1 MGDIGVY
8 SFNGNKI
15 ITSGGGGALIANDS
29 SLVEKARYL
38 STQAREDLPYYQ
50 HLEIGYNYKMN
61 NLAAAVG
68 LAQLEQLD
76 EWIEKRREVNSN
88 YRELLGRIPGI
99 VFQDEP
105 EGVTS
110 NYWLTTIL
118 IDDKVTGFTND
129 NLRVA
134 LMKNGIETRFLWK
147 PLHMQPVFRK
157 VQFFGGDISKS
168 LFQKGICLPSS
179 ADLTYEDQENIV
191 GIVIKELAKTF

>member
-1 MGDIGVY
+1 MY
-8 SFNGNKI
+8 F
-15 ITSGGGGALIANDS
+15 
-29 SLVEKARYL
+29 
-38 STQAREDLPYYQ
+38 
-50 HLEIGYNYKMN
+50 N

-76 EWIEKRREVNSN
+76 QWIDKRREVNTI

>member
-1 MGDIGVY
+1 
-8 SFNGNKI
+8 
-15 ITSGGGGALIANDS
+15 TSGGGGALIANDS

-110 NYWLTTIL
+110 NYWLTT
-118 IDDKVTGFTND
+118 
-129 NLRVA
+129 
-134 LMKNGIETRFLWK
+134 
-147 PLHMQPVFRK
+147 
-157 VQFFGGDISKS
+157 
-168 LFQKGICLPSS
+168 
-179 ADLTYEDQENIV
+179 
-191 GIVIKELAKTF
+191 